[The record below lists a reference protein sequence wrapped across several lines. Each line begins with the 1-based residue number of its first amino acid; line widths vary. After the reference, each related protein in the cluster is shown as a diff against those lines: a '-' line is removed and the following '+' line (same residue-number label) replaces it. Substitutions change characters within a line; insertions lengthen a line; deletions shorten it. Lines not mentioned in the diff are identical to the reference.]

1 MAKRKKEPKEK
12 TLHALKEAARVAGVM
27 IDGDEARRIITE
39 RARHY
44 IANPDPTYSFLSADY
59 YDVDHV
65 AFLRMKKTL
74 LRLERLLPF
83 PCNASLWLL
92 LEEPPDHVTVV
103 VQNGS
108 LHRYWRWAEEKRRM
122 EPEMAECVRKGAVT
136 VAPLNHPSRT
146 LTVLAPVRDSLGD
159 VVGLAELTARDPSS
173 KSLAPA
179 WS

>member
-1 MAKRKKEPKEK
+1 MAKKKTQAKSRMLK
-12 TLHALKEAARVAGVM
+12 ALKEAARVASVI

-39 RARHY
+39 RAGRY
-44 IANPDPTYSFLSADY
+44 IANPDPRYRFLSGDY
-59 YDVDHV
+59 YDVDHA
-65 AFLRMKKTL
+65 AFLRTKKTL

-83 PCNASLWLL
+83 PCNVSLWLL

-122 EPEMAECVRKGAVT
+122 EPEMAECVRKVAVT
-136 VAPLNHPSRT
+136 VAPPAHSSRT

-159 VVGLAELTARDPSS
+159 VVGLAELTAKDPSS